1 MSPSGTVI
9 TEGQTKLLVPEVH
22 STQGPGKINA
32 GSVFFNEQMAFN
44 RDISIMLLRAL
55 EKPSM
60 TVADAMTA
68 TGSRA
73 VRIANEVP
81 GTEVTANDFDENAIP
96 YIRANIELNNLS
108 NVTVSHANMHTLFAD
123 NSYDYVD
130 LDPFGSPSLFIQ
142 SAIRGTRKRG
152 ILAVTATDTA
162 PLAGAQAPKCRR
174 RYQCE
179 PIRGY
184 MCHEGGLRI
193 LLCTIAREM
202 GKFDMG
208 MRPLL
213 SFSADHYY
221 RTYVQIESG
230 TTACDR
236 MLDQLGYM
244 RYDMQT
250 LERDAV
256 HEYDSEH
263 RLGPF
268 WLGPLF
274 DKGLLAKMSPEG
286 MAREKKCTKMLDV
299 WRNEIDS
306 VPFVY
311 DMSELSS
318 FTKLSPPNLDLFI
331 EKLNETGPAS
341 KTHFSPTSF
350 VTELPL
356 KDILAAYREVAH
368 ETPAPKRD

>member
-1 MSPSGTVI
+1 
-9 TEGQTKLLVPEVH
+9 
-22 STQGPGKINA
+22 
-32 GSVFFNEQMAFN
+32 
-44 RDISIMLLRAL
+44 ML
-55 EKPSM
+55 
-60 TVADAMTA
+60 
-68 TGSRA
+68 
-73 VRIANEVP
+73 N
-81 GTEVTANDFDENAIP
+81 
-96 YIRANIELNNLS
+96 
-108 NVTVSHANMHTLFAD
+108 
-123 NSYDYVD
+123 
-130 LDPFGSPSLFIQ
+130 
-142 SAIRGTRKRG
+142 
-152 ILAVTATDTA
+152 
-162 PLAGAQAPKCRR
+162 
-174 RYQCE
+174 
-179 PIRGY
+179 
-184 MCHEGGLRI
+184 
-193 LLCTIAREM
+193 
-202 GKFDMG
+202 
-208 MRPLL
+208 
-213 SFSADHYY
+213 
-221 RTYVQIESG
+221 
-230 TTACDR
+230 
-236 MLDQLGYM
+236 QLGYM

-256 HEYDSEH
+256 YEYDSEH